1 MGLRV
6 LVQDERLTTKS
17 ATRALLEGN
26 VRRDKRRD
34 VVDKL
39 AACYI
44 LQSFLDSGGWPEDRD
59 NNLPSIRGV
68 WKMSENQDMNMEPDN
83 IVELID
89 EDGKEVRFEHLMT
102 LEHKGKTYICL
113 MPLEPM
119 EDVEDDE
126 LVILRIE
133 TDENGNDAYV
143 SLDDEEEVDDV
154 FEAYLEI
161 AEADD
166 EEDGED
172 DE

>member
-1 MGLRV
+1 
-6 LVQDERLTTKS
+6 
-17 ATRALLEGN
+17 
-26 VRRDKRRD
+26 
-34 VVDKL
+34 
-39 AACYI
+39 
-44 LQSFLDSGGWPEDRD
+44 
-59 NNLPSIRGV
+59 
-68 WKMSENQDMNMEPDN
+68 MSENQDMNMEPDN